1 MKGREG
7 NRWDEPSAKEEERER
22 GWRRKV
28 ENTRWKKGGGAK
40 TGRKRV
46 MKGRRKVEGRE
57 EKVEEGRGRDKVEG
71 IEERKGKR

>member
-1 MKGREG
+1 MRG
-7 NRWDEPSAKEEERER
+7 KEEEREG

-57 EKVEEGRGRDKVEG
+57 EKVEVEGRN
-71 IEERKGKR
+71 ERRINIQNNFN